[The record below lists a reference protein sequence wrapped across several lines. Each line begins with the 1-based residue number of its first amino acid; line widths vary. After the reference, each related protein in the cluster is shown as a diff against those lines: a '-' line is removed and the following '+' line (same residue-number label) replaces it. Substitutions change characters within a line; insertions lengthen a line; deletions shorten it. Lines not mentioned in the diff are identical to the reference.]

1 MAVAQRREVEWLS
14 GQLARNRGVVVAILT
29 LAENLKATAVDA
41 ILAKRDLELGFE
53 VLTGRSPL
61 FRRSHHGD
69 RNRRKCG
76 TGRALPGSASQIQ
89 ESRAISVGFAA
100 DTTAPP
106 ICRDPFPCRS

>member
-1 MAVAQRREVEWLS
+1 LS
-14 GQLARNRGVVVAILT
+14 EAILT

-69 RNRRKCG
+69 RNRRGVRGACLAARCSFRSPAPY
-76 TGRALPGSASQIQ
+76 TLVLRPILPLLLCVATLFLVAH
-89 ESRAISVGFAA
+89 RL
-100 DTTAPP
+100 
-106 ICRDPFPCRS
+106 